1 MDNYETPALLMMAE
15 LINVD
20 TESHRF
26 GYLLVVNGS
35 IIICII
41 TQAALHKWMGW
52 DVCYCLLPT
61 PEQR

>member
-1 MDNYETPALLMMAE
+1 MDNYETPALMMAE

-26 GYLLVVNGS
+26 GYLLVVNDS

-52 DVCYCLLPT
+52 GVCY
-61 PEQR
+61 